1 MSEPLKILMADD
13 EAAILEIMARRIAS
27 QGYKVLMARNG
38 KEAWDK
44 IVSDSPDIIILD
56 LTMPEMT
63 GWEVL
68 TKLRK
73 EPPSSKWQPVII
85 VSAQSESEKIK
96 EGFAAEADHY
106 LTKPCRIEDILK
118 AIRLMTSLIPQRD
131 I

>member
-1 MSEPLKILMADD
+1 MSS
-13 EAAILEIMARRIAS
+13 R
-27 QGYKVLMARNG
+27 
-38 KEAWDK
+38 
-44 IVSDSPDIIILD
+44 PDIIILD

-85 VSAQSESEKIK
+85 VSAQSESDKIK
-96 EGFAAEADHY
+96 EGLAAEADHY

-131 I
+131 A